1 MLLIKYN
8 KAIKYLE
15 HLVNKGKRLLTLMQI
30 CRKYEMQNEKVI
42 PFVRESKSSQILSL
56 HQIFA
61 LSDWDVTR
69 QVYM

>member
-15 HLVNKGKRLLTLMQI
+15 HLVIKGKRLLTLMQI

-42 PFVRESKSSQILSL
+42 PFVRESESSQILSL

-61 LSDWDVTR
+61 LSDWDVSR
-69 QVYM
+69 QVYT